1 MATVTVRKFAIS
13 VDPEEVVDFT
23 DHVDYFSEHFDHL
36 GFERSGTYTWRWLD
50 TECMVKGELT
60 RSQDGFFLYVY
71 VQALDEHVYRVQE
84 VAESF
89 NAHVVDI
96 SRKTSGG

>member
-13 VDPEEVVDFT
+13 VDPQEVVDFT
-23 DHVDYFSEHFDHL
+23 DGVDYFSQHFDQL
-36 GFERSGTYTWRWLD
+36 GFERSGTYIWRWHD
-50 TECMVKGELT
+50 TECLLKGELS

-84 VAESF
+84 VAEAF

-96 SRKTSGG
+96 ARRHS